1 MDGVKQSHSI
11 LREAV
16 AGLFLP
22 VDGVVRRGS
31 MVAGWVAGFGVISL
45 FVLIFINV
53 FLRYIFQKPFIH
65 TDELIRYLNAWVA
78 YFSLAYTLRTGGHIA
93 IEALTKM
100 MPNHTRRRVE
110 SVGSLLTAGWV
121 VLITY
126 GGWKFWFEMVEIRQR
141 SEGPL
146 EIQMWIPGL
155 CIIPGLTW
163 FTLEIVLSAVKRWFR
178 LRSTDLGSDV
188 RSEGEQ

>member
-1 MDGVKQSHSI
+1 MNGVKQSDSI
-11 LREAV
+11 LKGAV
-16 AGLFLP
+16 AGVFFP
-22 VDGVVRRGS
+22 IDGVVRRGS
-31 MVAGWVAGFGVISL
+31 MVAGWIAGFGVISL

-53 FLRYIFQKPFIH
+53 FLRYIFQAPFIH

-93 IEALTKM
+93 IEAVTKM
-100 MPNHTRRRVE
+100 MPYPIRRRVE
-110 SVGSLLTAGWV
+110 SVGALLTAGWV
-121 VLITY
+121 ILITY

-155 CIIPGLTW
+155 CIVPGLTW
-163 FTLEIVLSAVKRWFR
+163 FALEIVLSAVKRWFP
-178 LRSTDLGSDV
+178 LRSKAFESDIGSK
-188 RSEGEQ
+188 GE